1 MLIMLNVVPTGSSGL
16 MIKWQCLLV
25 TDMGYQLVQDDFP
38 VKFNRDDVTRAF
50 EGRYGTK
57 AIQVN
62 PSSVS

>member
-1 MLIMLNVVPTGSSGL
+1 MLNVVLIGSSGL

-62 PSSVS
+62 PSSIS

>member
-1 MLIMLNVVPTGSSGL
+1 MLNVVLIGSSGL